1 MVKKLIKLIWIPI
14 FAFITITVISIAKNP
29 VALAKNSFSEIYSVS
44 IEINN
49 GNIDRNY
56 IFTNKDEISKLL
68 DIADTIEESEE
79 PTETTA
85 DIKYTVF
92 MTDDSV
98 LQFSYNNVD
107 NYSKYFKSFVNVYSD
122 LTN

>member
-14 FAFITITVISIAKNP
+14 FAFIIITVISIAKNP

-92 MTDDSV
+92 MTDDSA
-98 LQFSYNNVD
+98 LQFSYDNVD
-107 NYSKYFKSFVNVYSD
+107 NYSEYFKSFVNVYSD

>member
-14 FAFITITVISIAKNP
+14 FAFIIITVISIAKNP

-49 GNIDRNY
+49 GNINRNY

-92 MTDDSV
+92 MTDDSA
-98 LQFSYNNVD
+98 LQFSYDNVD
-107 NYSKYFKSFVNVYSD
+107 NYSEYFKSFVNVYSD

>member
-14 FAFITITVISIAKNP
+14 FAFIIITVISIAKNP

-107 NYSKYFKSFVNVYSD
+107 NYSEYFKSFVNVYSD

>member
-14 FAFITITVISIAKNP
+14 FAFIIITVISIAKNP

-49 GNIDRNY
+49 GNINRNY

-92 MTDDSV
+92 MTDDSA
-98 LQFSYNNVD
+98 LQFSYDHVD
-107 NYSKYFKSFVNVYSD
+107 NYSEYFKSFVNVYSD

>member
-14 FAFITITVISIAKNP
+14 FAFIIITVISIAKNP

-92 MTDDSV
+92 MTDDSA
-98 LQFSYNNVD
+98 LQFSYENVD
-107 NYSKYFKSFVNVYSD
+107 NYSEYFKSFVNVYSD

>member
-14 FAFITITVISIAKNP
+14 FAFIIITVISIAKNP

-68 DIADTIEESEE
+68 DIADTIEESEKA
-79 PTETTA
+79 TETTA

-92 MTDDSV
+92 MTDDSA
-98 LQFSYNNVD
+98 LQFSYDNVD
-107 NYSKYFKSFVNVYSD
+107 NYSEYFKSFVNVYSD

>member
-14 FAFITITVISIAKNP
+14 FAFIIITVISIAKNP

-49 GNIDRNY
+49 GNINRNY

-68 DIADTIEESEE
+68 DIADTIEESEKA
-79 PTETTA
+79 TETTA

-92 MTDDSV
+92 MTDDSA
-98 LQFSYNNVD
+98 LQFSYDNVD
-107 NYSKYFKSFVNVYSD
+107 NYSEYFKSFVNVYSD

>member
-14 FAFITITVISIAKNP
+14 FAFIIITVISIAKNP

>member
-14 FAFITITVISIAKNP
+14 FAFIIITVISIAKNP

-49 GNIDRNY
+49 GNINRNY

-92 MTDDSV
+92 MTDDSA
-98 LQFSYNNVD
+98 LQFSYENVD
-107 NYSKYFKSFVNVYSD
+107 NYSEYFKSFVNVYSD

>member
-14 FAFITITVISIAKNP
+14 FAFIIITVISIAKNP

-79 PTETTA
+79 TTETTA

-92 MTDDSV
+92 MTDDSA
-98 LQFSYNNVD
+98 LQFSYDNVD
-107 NYSKYFKSFVNVYSD
+107 NYSEYFKSFVNVYSD

>member
-14 FAFITITVISIAKNP
+14 FAFIIITVISIAKNP

-79 PTETTA
+79 TTETT
-85 DIKYTVF
+85 IRGL
-92 MTDDSV
+92 MSM
-98 LQFSYNNVD
+98 
-107 NYSKYFKSFVNVYSD
+107 KS
-122 LTN
+122 T

>member
-14 FAFITITVISIAKNP
+14 FAFIIITVISIAKNP

-92 MTDDSV
+92 MTDDSA
-98 LQFSYNNVD
+98 LQFSYDNVD
-107 NYSKYFKSFVNVYSD
+107 NYSEYFNSFVNVYSD

>member
-14 FAFITITVISIAKNP
+14 FAFIIITIISIAKNP
-29 VALAKNSFSEIYSVS
+29 VALAKNRFSEIYSVS

-68 DIADTIEESEE
+68 DIADTIVENEE
-79 PTETTA
+79 PTETSA
-85 DIKYTVF
+85 YIKYTVF
-92 MTDDSV
+92 MTDDSA
-98 LQFSYNNVD
+98 LQFSYDNVN
-107 NYSKYFKSFVNVYSD
+107 NYSEYFKSFANVYSD

>member
-14 FAFITITVISIAKNP
+14 FAFIIITVISIAKNP

-68 DIADTIEESEE
+68 DIADTIEESEKA
-79 PTETTA
+79 TETTA

-92 MTDDSV
+92 MTDDSA
-98 LQFSYNNVD
+98 LQFSYENVD
-107 NYSKYFKSFVNVYSD
+107 NYSEYFKSFVNVYSD